1 MQACK
6 VGSSETHN
14 LREKQLSYVVPEM
27 SHLNESV
34 IHEHIPEALARI
46 ETTYTEVIG
55 QRMQPT
61 ATPLK
66 EAVLVIREDT
76 TIEQVEKFGELCRQE
91 LGITPI
97 QFHIHRDEGHYDS
110 ATKEWKPNLHAHI
123 VFDCTC
129 RDHRLV
135 KRPAKFSKEMKSKN
149 GKPPTKLID
158 NFGKIV
164 RLSKA
169 DMSRMQDLA
178 SIATGME
185 RGVASDKVHLDAQR
199 YKAQVIAEE
208 VKVLEQTH
216 DELGHTVRSIE
227 GDIAAKEKEM
237 KRIDVL
243 SSVKKTI
250 TSVFDKAADGIG
262 VSDRVKALEQQVV
275 DGQARLDA
283 VTKESYTKAEVS
295 RMLEEKDN
303 VLQRYKTTA
312 DQTLNSMQKE
322 INHLKSENRR
332 LLTSLYD
339 AAKIL
344 LTRFTSEA
352 ISIFEKVG
360 LPGVLGQRIWDR
372 VKEYEAPREDVHQSK
387 GIKR

>member
-1 MQACK
+1 
-6 VGSSETHN
+6 
-14 LREKQLSYVVPEM
+14 
-27 SHLNESV
+27 
-34 IHEHIPEALARI
+34 
-46 ETTYTEVIG
+46 
-55 QRMQPT
+55 
-61 ATPLK
+61 
-66 EAVLVIREDT
+66 
-76 TIEQVEKFGELCRQE
+76 
-91 LGITPI
+91 
-97 QFHIHRDEGHYDS
+97 
-110 ATKEWKPNLHAHI
+110 
-123 VFDCTC
+123 
-129 RDHRLV
+129 
-135 KRPAKFSKEMKSKN
+135 
-149 GKPPTKLID
+149 
-158 NFGKIV
+158 
-164 RLSKA
+164 
-169 DMSRMQDLA
+169 MSRMQDLA

-185 RGVASDKVHLDAQR
+185 RGVASDKVYLDAQR

-208 VKVLEQTH
+208 VKVLEQTR
-216 DELGHTVRSIE
+216 DDLGHTVRSIE

-250 TSVFDKAADGIG
+250 TSVIDKAADGIG
-262 VSDRVKALEQQVV
+262 VSDRVKALEQQVA

-283 VTKESYTKAEVS
+283 VIKDSYTKAEVS

-352 ISIFEKVG
+352 IPIFEKVG
-360 LPGVLGQRIWDR
+360 LPDVLGQRIWDR
-372 VKEYEAPREDVHQSK
+372 VKEYETPREDVHQSK